1 MRYKLFYELEILV
14 KSFEYQL
21 VQKATKQLLKSIDLI
36 IMSKDMNNIWS
47 EYDLPVIHF
56 LKKKIFQFPKSIKR
70 YTVIRSPHIDKKAR
84 DQFEIQEFKTLIKLK
99 FAVIPTPIGDSVETT
114 PESFL
119 CFSILENIK
128 NSKFLGIQMQIRV
141 HSKTFGPICS

>member
-1 MRYKLFYELEILV
+1 MKYKLEILI

-21 VQKATKQLLKSIDLI
+21 VKKATKQLLEAIDLI
-36 IMSKDMNNIWS
+36 IMSKNMNNLWS
-47 EYDLPVIHF
+47 EFDLPEIHF
-56 LKKKIFQFPKSIKR
+56 LRQKIFQFPKSIKK

-84 DQFEIQEFKTLIKLK
+84 DQFEIQEYKTLIELK
-99 FAVIPTPIGDSVETT
+99 FATVPSKGNPFRLT

-128 NSKFLGIQMQIRV
+128 NTKFLGIQMQIKM